1 MNNRIQRKI
10 DINIRKT
17 VRWGRRGG
25 RRSTK
30 GGWVERDRDVEEG
43 QKEEE
48 EDSVVGGD
56 KVGEGSILVVEDMV
70 GEGRSEE
77 VERGMVGDGKVG
89 ERGTDLDVVG
99 EEGRNSGWEVVG
111 EEERNSE

>member
-1 MNNRIQRKI
+1 M
-10 DINIRKT
+10 

-25 RRSTK
+25 EGRGGTK

-48 EDSVVGGD
+48 EDSVEEVVGGD

-70 GEGRSEE
+70 GEGRGEE